1 MSEKPSEK
9 PGEKPGEKAF
19 RVETREVAM
28 KIYTDLIARNL
39 TVDASGVKTA
49 VSPENLAQLSYKLAA
64 VFLQVHET
72 LNEANMPKNTG
83 YTLDQKDIA
92 SWMK

>member
-1 MSEKPSEK
+1 MSEKPT
-9 PGEKPGEKAF
+9 EKAF

-28 KIYTDLIARNL
+28 TIYTDLIAKNL

-49 VSPENLAQLSYKLAA
+49 VSPQDLATLSYKLAA

-83 YTLDQKDIA
+83 YTLDQSDIA
-92 SWMK
+92 AWMK

>member
-1 MSEKPSEK
+1 MSEKPS
-9 PGEKPGEKAF
+9 EKPGEKAF

-28 KIYTDLIARNL
+28 KIYTDLIARHI
-39 TVDASGVKTA
+39 TIDANGVKTS

-72 LNEANMPKNTG
+72 LNEANMPTNTG

>member
-9 PGEKPGEKAF
+9 PGEKAF
-19 RVETREVAM
+19 RAETREVAM
-28 KIYTDLIARNL
+28 KIYTDLIARHI
-39 TVDASGVKTA
+39 TIDANGVKTS

>member
-1 MSEKPSEK
+1 MSEKPV
-9 PGEKPGEKAF
+9 EKAF

-39 TVDASGVKTA
+39 TVDASGVKTS

-83 YTLDQKDIA
+83 YTLDGNDIA
-92 SWMK
+92 AWMK

>member
-1 MSEKPSEK
+1 
-9 PGEKPGEKAF
+9 
-19 RVETREVAM
+19 
-28 KIYTDLIARNL
+28 
-39 TVDASGVKTA
+39 
-49 VSPENLAQLSYKLAA
+49 

>member
-1 MSEKPSEK
+1 MSEKVAEL
-9 PGEKPGEKAF
+9 AF
-19 RVETREVAM
+19 RAETREVAM
-28 KIYTDLIARNL
+28 KIYTDLIARNI
-39 TVDASGVKTA
+39 TVDANGVKTA

-64 VFLQVHET
+64 VFLQVHEK

-83 YTLDQKDIA
+83 YTLDQSDIA

>member
-1 MSEKPSEK
+1 MSEKPT
-9 PGEKPGEKAF
+9 EKAF

-39 TVDASGVKTA
+39 TVDATGVKTA
-49 VSPENLAQLSYKLAA
+49 VSPQDLAVLSYKLAA

-83 YTLDQKDIA
+83 YTLDQSDIA
-92 SWMK
+92 AWMK

>member
-1 MSEKPSEK
+1 
-9 PGEKPGEKAF
+9 
-19 RVETREVAM
+19 M
-28 KIYTDLIARNL
+28 KIYTDLIARHI
-39 TVDASGVKTA
+39 TIDANGVKTS